1 MSKRKYN
8 VEQQLE
14 SMDRIRE
21 DRDLLK
27 QREGGFEI
35 LDSKKNKQMN
45 LKLNL

>member
-1 MSKRKYN
+1 MSKRKHN

-35 LDSKKNKQMN
+35 LDSKKTSR
-45 LKLNL
+45 